1 MSTTPE
7 QGTTQPRRQ
16 TPAQANEALRAFVR
30 AHGDRP
36 WTRKELAELDRL
48 RVLWRE
54 AEQEGMITAA

>member
-1 MSTTPE
+1 MSTSPE
-7 QGTTQPRRQ
+7 QGTARPLRQ

-36 WTRKELAELDRL
+36 WTRQELAELDRL

-54 AEQEGMITAA
+54 ARQDGMITAA

>member
-7 QGTTQPRRQ
+7 QGTTQPQRP

-54 AEQEGMITAA
+54 AGQDGMITAA

>member
-7 QGTTQPRRQ
+7 QGSPAPGSQ

-36 WTRKELAELDRL
+36 WSRAELAELDRL
-48 RVLWRE
+48 RSLWRA
-54 AEQEGMITAA
+54 AERHRMTAAA